1 MGKLRINQILAFAF
15 TLVAVG
21 GTLSH
26 AASSMVVTYEAAG
39 VMSSPVASS
48 YTYDFNSIG
57 TGTKSNVS
65 WTGWGGTGTFS
76 SVRVNPVDVY
86 GGANNSNYAFS
97 NDSTQ
102 TILTLSTGVSY
113 FGMWWS
119 AGDAGN
125 ILDFYS
131 GATKIFTFTSSVLNG
146 LSANYNGNPN
156 TGSNRGGNSAEKYAY
171 INFFVQSG
179 SQIDKVIARGSNF
192 ESDNWTLR
200 DPAYGTVAGDGATLP
215 GTAVAQYNVNDAGSQ
230 TTVTNPA
237 QIDNAAVPEPSS
249 LSLIALGLGS
259 LLALRR
265 CRKV

>member
-1 MGKLRINQILAFAF
+1 MMDQGIKKALLVVLALTTMGEGSIF
-15 TLVAVG
+15 G
-21 GTLSH
+21 
-26 AASSMVVTYEAAG
+26 ASSMVVTYEVAG
-39 VMSSPVASS
+39 VMSSPVLSS

-57 TGTKSNVS
+57 TGSKSNMS

-76 SVRVNPVDVY
+76 SVKVNPPDQY

-97 NDSTQ
+97 SDSTQ
-102 TILTLSTGVSY
+102 TTLVLSTRVSY

-119 AGDAGN
+119 AGDSGN

-131 GATKIFTFTSSVLNG
+131 GATKIFTFTSSVLDG
-146 LSANYNGNPN
+146 LSASYNGNPN
-156 TGSNRGGNSAEKYAY
+156 SAFRGQNSAQKYAY

-179 SQIDKVIARGSNF
+179 EQIDKVIARGSNF

-200 DPAYGTVAGDGATLP
+200 DPAYGLVVGDGATLP

-230 TTVTNPA
+230 TTVTDVS
-237 QIDNAAVPEPSS
+237 QINNTSVPEPSS

>member
-1 MGKLRINQILAFAF
+1 MGKLGINRILAFAF

-65 WTGWGGTGTFS
+65 WTGWGGTGIFS
-76 SVRVNPVDVY
+76 SVQVNSADEN

-97 NDSTQ
+97 GNSTQ
-102 TILTLSTGVSY
+102 TTLSLSTGVSY

-119 AGDAGN
+119 AGDSGN

-131 GATKIFTFTSSVLNG
+131 GATKIFTFTSSVLDG
-146 LSANYNGNPN
+146 LSTSYNGNPN
-156 TGSNRGGNSAEKYAY
+156 SAFHGQNSAQKYAY

-200 DPAYGTVAGDGATLP
+200 DPAYGLVAGDGATLP

-230 TTVTNPA
+230 TIVTNPA

-249 LSLIALGLGS
+249 LSLIVLGLGS

>member
-1 MGKLRINQILAFAF
+1 MDQGIKKALLVVLALTTMGEGSIF
-15 TLVAVG
+15 G
-21 GTLSH
+21 
-26 AASSMVVTYEAAG
+26 ASSMVVTYEVAG
-39 VMSSPVASS
+39 VMSSPVLSS

-57 TGTKSNVS
+57 TGSKSNMS

-76 SVRVNPVDVY
+76 SVKVNPPDTY
-86 GGANNSNYAFS
+86 GGANSSNYAFS
-97 NDSTQ
+97 SDSTQ
-102 TILTLSTGVSY
+102 TTLVLSTRVSY

-119 AGDAGN
+119 AGDSGN

-131 GATKIFTFTSSVLNG
+131 GATKIFTFTSSVLDG
-146 LSANYNGNPN
+146 LSASYNGNPN
-156 TGSNRGGNSAEKYAY
+156 SAFRGQNSAQKYAY

-179 SQIDKVIARGSNF
+179 EQIDKVIARGSNF

-200 DPAYGTVAGDGATLP
+200 DPAYGLVVGDGATLP

-230 TTVTNPA
+230 TTVTDVS
-237 QIDNAAVPEPSS
+237 QINNTSVPEPSS